1 MSVSHVVQEAETRT
15 ESTVVNQTTTEIGGF
30 LSLFATNVP
39 QSGSKSLTTVH
50 GSSAAT
56 MIGTA
61 TSVNVTLAGGGTGG
75 VVQPYY
81 DALYGTYAYEPIP
94 AGPVMMSGPVVDPA
108 GRPLAGKEVLLLTPS
123 GGSRTRTN
131 AQGVYVFRSR
141 SLQKG
146 NLALEIEGRRFP
158 ITFEGKSLVNRP
170 LVLGS
175 VSPGAVRPRSVDP
188 ETGAPDQGARKEL
201 EPPTDK

>member
-1 MSVSHVVQEAETRT
+1 VI
-15 ESTVVNQTTTEIGGF
+15 NQTTTEIGGF

-56 MIGTA
+56 MIGTT

-81 DALYGTYAYEPIP
+81 DALYGTYAYEPIS
-94 AGPVMMSGPVVDPA
+94 AGPVMMSGMIVDPA
-108 GRPLAGKEVLLLTPS
+108 GRPLAGKEVLLLTPT

-131 AQGVYVFRSR
+131 AQGLYVFRSR
-141 SLQKG
+141 ALQRG
-146 NLALEIEGRRFP
+146 NLILNIEGRRFP
-158 ITFEGKSLVNRP
+158 IAFEGKSVVNQP
-170 LVLGS
+170 LV
-175 VSPGAVRPRSVDP
+175 VAPASPGAVRPRAVEP
-188 ETGAPDQGARKEL
+188 GPAP
-201 EPPTDK
+201 P